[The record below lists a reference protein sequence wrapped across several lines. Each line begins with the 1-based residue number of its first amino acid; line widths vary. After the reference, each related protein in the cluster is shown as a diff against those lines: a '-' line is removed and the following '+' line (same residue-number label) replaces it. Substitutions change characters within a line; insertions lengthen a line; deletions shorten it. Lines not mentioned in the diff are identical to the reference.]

1 MIWETSI
8 PGKTQRDLTKNMFQY
23 NGFSL
28 LQIYWKTCPCCEK
41 HYLNLAATNADIK
54 WHCQNPD
61 NHNKSIFNPFF
72 FHHICLSIENKN
84 IIVSDKDTHKC
95 QNNCSP
101 QLANC

>member
-1 MIWETSI
+1 M
-8 PGKTQRDLTKNMFQY
+8 
-23 NGFSL
+23 
-28 LQIYWKTCPCCEK
+28 QISSGIVKIQTI
-41 HYLNLAATNADIK
+41 TIK
-54 WHCQNPD
+54 AFLIH
-61 NHNKSIFNPFF
+61 FF